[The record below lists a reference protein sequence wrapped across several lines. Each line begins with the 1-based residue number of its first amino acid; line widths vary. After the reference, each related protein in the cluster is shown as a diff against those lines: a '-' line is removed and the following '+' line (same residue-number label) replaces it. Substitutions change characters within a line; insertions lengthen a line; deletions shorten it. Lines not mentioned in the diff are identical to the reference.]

1 MAHYRAVADWFGDAR
16 RPRRL
21 VRRTKGML
29 LIPNYVGPSAIEGVG
44 VFAAAPI
51 AKGTVIWSLDE
62 RFDQVLSAADIAELG
77 EEQRNFVERY
87 GYPHTLRPELTIV
100 ELDNGRFMNHA
111 DQPNTRF
118 DDPDAGFALRDIAAG
133 EELTCNYAE
142 FDSGFE
148 LLPGRRFAA

>member
-1 MAHYRAVADWFGDAR
+1 
-16 RPRRL
+16 
-21 VRRTKGML
+21 ML

-77 EEQRNFVERY
+77 EEQRNFVDRY

-100 ELDNGRFMNHA
+100 ELDNGRFMNHSGE
-111 DQPNTRF
+111 PNTAF
-118 DDPDAGFALRDIAAG
+118 TDPAIGWTIRDIAEG
-133 EELTCNYAE
+133 EEITCNYAE
-142 FDSGFE
+142 FEPDFAM
-148 LLPGRRFAA
+148 LPGRFFVRAAEAGEPRLNGGSAVSPG